1 MKDSTVFLSGS
12 LSGKEIPQIVNEWVD
27 RYILNKCNFI
37 LGDAKGIDSLFQNYL
52 IQKEYNRVKIFGVK
66 KIARNKADENWKYV
80 KVDVPM
86 QFRKTDR
93 MLFLFRDFYLSKQ
106 ADGGIVIWEP
116 QRKVRGHQSV
126 SKGSLFNMINLLS
139 EEKNVVLYYLPNEEI
154 QIIRSL
160 DELFSLYI
168 RGNLILEKAWNELFK
183 MRKQII
189 EYETGPSDDIPEEK
203 DKSKE
208 IRLF

>member
-139 EEKNVVLYYLPNEEI
+139 EEKNVVLYYIPNEEI
-154 QIIRSL
+154 RILRSL

-168 RGNLILEKAWNELFK
+168 RGNQVLEKAWNELIR

-189 EYETGPSDDIPEEK
+189 EYETGPSDDISEEK
-203 DKSKE
+203 DKNKE

>member
-1 MKDSTVFLSGS
+1 MKESIVFLSGS
-12 LSGKEIPQIVNEWVD
+12 LSGKELPKIVSEWVD
-27 RYILNKCNFI
+27 RYILNKCNFV
-37 LGDAKGIDSLFQNYL
+37 LGDAKGIDSLFQDYL
-52 IQKEYNRVKIFGVK
+52 LLQKYNRVKIFGVK
-66 KIARNKADENWKYV
+66 NIARNKADEDWDYF
-80 KVDVPM
+80 KVNVPF

-106 ADGGIVIWEP
+106 ADGGIVVWEP
-116 QRKVRGHQSV
+116 ERKVRGRQSV

-139 EEKNVVLYYLPNEEI
+139 EEKNVVLYYIPNEEI
-154 QIIRSL
+154 RILRSL

-168 RGNLILEKAWNELFK
+168 RGNQVLEKAWNELIR

-189 EYETGPSDDIPEEK
+189 AYETESNDDIHEEK

>member
-1 MKDSTVFLSGS
+1 MKESIVFLSGS
-12 LSGKEIPQIVNEWVD
+12 LSGKELPKIVSEWVD
-27 RYILNKCNFI
+27 RYILNKCNFV
-37 LGDAKGIDSLFQNYL
+37 LGDAKGIDSLFQDYL
-52 IQKEYNRVKIFGVK
+52 LLQKYNRVKIFGVK
-66 KIARNKADENWKYV
+66 NIARNKADEDWDYF
-80 KVDVPM
+80 KVNVPF

-106 ADGGIVIWEP
+106 ADGGIVVWEP
-116 QRKVRGHQSV
+116 ERKVRGRQSV

-154 QIIRSL
+154 RIIRSL

-168 RGNLILEKAWNELFK
+168 RGNQVLEKAWNELIR

-189 EYETGPSDDIPEEK
+189 AYETEPSEDISEEK

>member
-1 MKDSTVFLSGS
+1 MKESIVFLSGS
-12 LSGKEIPQIVNEWVD
+12 LSGKELPKIVSEWVD
-27 RYILNKCNFI
+27 RYILNNCNFV
-37 LGDAKGIDSLFQNYL
+37 LGDAKGIDSLFQDYL
-52 IQKEYNRVKIFGVK
+52 LLQKYNRVKIFGVK
-66 KIARNKADENWKYV
+66 NIARNKADEDWDYF
-80 KVDVPM
+80 KVNVPF

-106 ADGGIVIWEP
+106 ADGGIVVWEP
-116 QRKVRGHQSV
+116 ERKVRGHQSV
-126 SKGSLFNMINLLS
+126 SKGSLFNMINLLL
-139 EEKNVVLYYLPNEEI
+139 EEKNVVLYYIPNEEI
-154 QIIRSL
+154 RILRSL

-168 RGNLILEKAWNELFK
+168 RGNQILEKVWNELIR

-189 EYETGPSDDIPEEK
+189 EYETGPSDDIPEKK